1 MRADKGAAFP
11 QKGGAM
17 TRTTNVTL
25 QELQKATAAA
35 RRPYAKPELIKHGT
49 VETTTQLLPPGTSGP
64 TY

>member
-1 MRADKGAAFP
+1 
-11 QKGGAM
+11 M